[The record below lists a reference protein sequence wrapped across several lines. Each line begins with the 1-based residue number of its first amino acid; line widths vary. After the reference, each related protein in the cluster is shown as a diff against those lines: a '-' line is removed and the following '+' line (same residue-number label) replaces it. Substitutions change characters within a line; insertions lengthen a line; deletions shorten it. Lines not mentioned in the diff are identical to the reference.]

1 MNSISK
7 LIAGKQAENRFD
19 HRVRVGLPE
28 LTIEVRSN
36 DPDLCTA
43 LGFYF
48 REFLTEKA
56 ADLVVHAVEE
66 EAAELDVKMTIKP
79 PDPGKVKVKE
89 EYHDFPDGRLV
100 RKCLTRLCF
109 AFNGEEHFVFGPCLE
124 NSNQVVNFV
133 NNRYIDWQVGR
144 GALLLHAAGLE
155 KDGQGIAI
163 SGFSGMGKSTLAL
176 HMMNNDINF
185 VSNDRVMIRRENDE
199 LGMYGVAKYPR
210 INPGTILN
218 NPRLTSALPPETR
231 QRLSD
236 LDEDELWNLESK
248 YDLFIDDVF
257 GSSRFNLQSRLTGL
271 VILNWSRSIDPLRI
285 DSVDLSHRP
294 DLMPAFMKS
303 RGLFHWSRSD
313 PQDHSV
319 RDYLDALGDC
329 PVYELSGGLH
339 FQKACEFLLGALSL

>member
-1 MNSISK
+1 MNGISELFARK
-7 LIAGKQAENRFD
+7 HAENRFD
-19 HRVRVGLPE
+19 HRVRVGLPG
-28 LTIEVRSN
+28 LTIEVQSN

-48 REFLTEKA
+48 REFQTEGD

-66 EAAELDVKMTIKP
+66 MTVELDVEMTVKQ
-79 PDPGKVKVKE
+79 PDPGKAKVKE

-100 RKCLTRLCF
+100 RKCITGLCF
-109 AFNGEEHFVFGPCLE
+109 AFNAEEHFVFGPCLE
-124 NSNQVVNFV
+124 NANQVVNFV

-155 KDGQGIAI
+155 KDGRGIAI

-176 HMMNNDINF
+176 HMMNNDVSF
-185 VSNDRVMIRRENDE
+185 VSNDRVLIRREIDKT
-199 LGMYGVAKYPR
+199 GMYGVAKYPR

-218 NPRLTSALPPETR
+218 NPRLTSALPEDTR
-231 QRLSD
+231 ERLSEFG
-236 LDEDELWNLESK
+236 EDELWNLESK
-248 YDLFIDDVF
+248 YDLFIDDVY

-271 VILNWSRSIDPLRI
+271 VILNWSRSSDPLRI
-285 DSVDLSHRP
+285 EKVDLSQRP

-303 RGLFHWSRSD
+303 RGLFRWSPSD

-329 PVYELSGGLH
+329 PVYELSGGLD
-339 FQKACEFLLGALSL
+339 FRKACDFLSGAMN